1 MNVVEVVEPRSIRLQ
16 TAIRASIFFSLL
28 PLKFSVVF
36 ATVDQIVGNAKVRI
50 MQIRIHHGNEDQAV
64 SQMGEASDDDDGT
77 KENHVLRHISRH
89 CHHVCHLVTL
99 RAH

>member
-1 MNVVEVVEPRSIRLQ
+1 MNVGQSGFQPPSELQ
-16 TAIRASIFFSLL
+16 FLFRHL
-28 PLKFSVVF
+28 PLTFSVVF

-77 KENHVLRHISRH
+77 QENHVLRHISRH
-89 CHHVCHLVTL
+89 RHHVRHLVTL